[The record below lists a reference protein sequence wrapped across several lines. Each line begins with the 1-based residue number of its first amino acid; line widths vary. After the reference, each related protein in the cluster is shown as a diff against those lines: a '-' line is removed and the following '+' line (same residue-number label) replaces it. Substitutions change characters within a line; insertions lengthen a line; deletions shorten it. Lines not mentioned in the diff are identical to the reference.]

1 MIPSSLEMIPQ
12 TRNDSLKSRTDS
24 LEEALANADE
34 EAKVKDIKTNVSHL
48 HPNLNHLENRNY
60 SLVNEVVEFEKGMK
74 VKEEEE
80 VKEEIKSK
88 SLWFE
93 AQTLVSGKRKVL
105 LNKQRKQ

>member
-24 LEEALANADE
+24 LEEALANAGE
-34 EAKVKDIKTNVSHL
+34 EAKVKDTKTNVSHL

-80 VKEEIKSK
+80 VKEKIKSK

>member
-1 MIPSSLEMIPQ
+1 MIPQ

-24 LEEALANADE
+24 LEEALANAHE
-34 EAKVKDIKTNVSHL
+34 EAKVKDIKTNFSHL

-93 AQTLVSGKRKVL
+93 AQSLVSGNRKVL

>member
-80 VKEEIKSK
+80 IKSK

>member
-1 MIPSSLEMIPQ
+1 
-12 TRNDSLKSRTDS
+12 
-24 LEEALANADE
+24 
-34 EAKVKDIKTNVSHL
+34 
-48 HPNLNHLENRNY
+48 
-60 SLVNEVVEFEKGMK
+60 MK